1 MVICLIQAAVCI
13 KAVVVALLDCIILFL
28 SILTPKTV
36 YALFIDTVFLTFYG
50 F

>member
-13 KAVVVALLDCIILFL
+13 KAIVALLDCMILFL